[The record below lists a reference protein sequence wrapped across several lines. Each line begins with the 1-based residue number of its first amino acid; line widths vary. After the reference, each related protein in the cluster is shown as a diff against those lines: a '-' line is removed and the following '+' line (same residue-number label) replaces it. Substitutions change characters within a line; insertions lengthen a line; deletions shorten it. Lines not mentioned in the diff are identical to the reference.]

1 MSDSDLDLDDDE
13 EQQQP
18 EDQERMQHF
27 QLATTHVMGKA
38 NIYDSKDLLELY
50 GLYKQATEGVCNT
63 PRPTVLQL
71 KARSKWNAWHDL
83 GEMSQKDAQLAYVNK
98 LNKLDPNWLEESRKN
113 QTGGGRL
120 SGWVVHSIESKPIED
135 QSRPDHMKTIFDHVK
150 ENNLQRLREQLK
162 PSDLT
167 PLDEQGM
174 ALLHWATDRNAIEI
188 IEYLIKCGA
197 NVNQLD
203 AEQQTPLHYAA
214 SCGHVEALR
223 YLLKLNADLELR
235 DSDGQTCL
243 DVADDEQICAM
254 LQAELQLR
262 KIQT

>member
-1 MSDSDLDLDDDE
+1 MSDSDLDDDE
-13 EQQQP
+13 EQEQ
-18 EDQERMQHF
+18 F
-27 QLATTHVMGKA
+27 QLATTHVMAKA
-38 NIYDSKDLLELY
+38 NVYDAADLLQLY
-50 GLYKQATEGVCNT
+50 GFYKQATEGVCRT
-63 PRPTVLQL
+63 PRPNVLQM
-71 KARSKWNAWHDL
+71 KARSKWNAWHEL
-83 GEMSQKDAQLAYVNK
+83 GEMTKADAQRAYVNK
-98 LNKLDPNWLEESRKN
+98 LNQLDSKWLDNSKRRSGGGD
-113 QTGGGRL
+113 GGGRL
-120 SGWVVHSIESKPIED
+120 TGWVVHSIESVPVEE
-135 QSRPDHMKTIFDHVK
+135 QSTPEHMKTVFDHVK

-167 PLDEQGM
+167 PLDEHGM

-223 YLLKLNADLELR
+223 HLLHLNADLELR
-235 DSDGQTCL
+235 DADGHTCL

-254 LQAELQLR
+254 LEAELKLR
-262 KIQT
+262 NITT

>member
-13 EQQQP
+13 EQD
-18 EDQERMQHF
+18 EDQEQF
-27 QLATTHVMGKA
+27 QLATAHVMTKA
-38 NIYDSKDLLELY
+38 NVYDAADLLQLY
-50 GLYKQATEGVCNT
+50 GFYKQATEGACRT
-63 PRPTVLQL
+63 PRPNVLQM
-71 KARSKWNAWHDL
+71 KARSKWNAWHEL
-83 GEMSQKDAQLAYVNK
+83 GEMSQADAQRAYVDK
-98 LNKLDPNWLEESRKN
+98 LNKLDPQWLDKKRS
-113 QTGGGRL
+113 GAGGAGDGGRL
-120 SGWVVHSIESKPIED
+120 RGWVVHSIESVPVEE
-135 QSRPDHMKTIFDHVK
+135 QSTPEHLKTIFDHVK

-223 YLLKLNADLELR
+223 YLLQLKADVQLR
-235 DSDGQTCL
+235 DADGQTCL

-262 KIQT
+262 NITT